1 MNKLTVTWVVLLIL
15 SIVSGISSTDGGYYI
30 SVLILVMAAI
40 KFVLV
45 SFNFMELFKAHV
57 FWKITIISYLLVF
70 SIIILSII

>member
-40 KFVLV
+40 KFLLV